1 MRSYLTRIGALAA
14 TGAMLFAFP
23 MCAKDTSSSGSIP
36 GPAGNLGDED
46 AARAAL
52 ANAPLGHVVTRDAQG
67 RARFVMGETAGPTLG
82 AGVGSAVASRVHLY
96 RHGALLGLSDAAV
109 RDAVLTAT
117 QELPGGASLVQYTQQ
132 VDGVPVFRARASVL
146 LDAGKNLVSL
156 TSSLHPGAA
165 GTKAVAFPT
174 TAESALANVYAA
186 HFGRS
191 LSSSAVRD
199 LGASSYA
206 VTTAADAPRL
216 LDVTAK
222 RVLFPDA
229 NALVPAYHVEFIGR
243 AAGSAEDDGYEY
255 VVSAVGGK
263 LLYKASITAN
273 EKFKYKVWADA
284 TGSHTPADGPY
295 VRSVPY
301 KGAPV
306 PSNVEPAFATPVD
319 VEIDGFNKHGDPW
332 LPAGATVTKGNNVH
346 AYSDRNDQHKTG
358 DAGTSIGDGFD
369 PGVDVQGTATGNVFG
384 DVYDVNAEPE
394 VNEGQIR
401 AAVTQLF
408 YVNNWLHD
416 YWYDSG
422 FDETAG
428 VAQSDNFGRGG
439 VANDPIRAE
448 AQDGALFGQA
458 NNANM
463 STPSDGRSP
472 RMQMFVWAPAMK
484 RKLETNPAVTFD
496 DGWGAVTTYAAQ
508 TFDVPAGKEIV
519 LSSDGSATP
528 TLACAQ
534 PVNVS
539 GKIAVIDRGG
549 PAACTIPLKMQN
561 AKKGGAIGV
570 IFVNNAVGAPGLGG
584 VVADDVKNELKDL
597 PILTVSKRNGD
608 ALKAKLTAGAVTASV
623 MSRAAEAPKHD
634 GTIDNSVVAHEWGHY
649 IHHRLVNCGS
659 QSCGGMSEGW
669 GDFNAL
675 FMTVRENDDLNDTVW
690 PAAQYASAGIAPE
703 GSVYYGIRRAPY
715 STSTKVNPFTFQ
727 HVRRSAVLPTTA
739 PLAVASVDPSEVHNV
754 GEIWAETLFEAYV
767 NVLKNEGTFAEKKR
781 RFATYLVAGMRGAP
795 VEPTFTE
802 QRDAILAA
810 VLSTGNQADFEAIA
824 KGFQKRGLG
833 AGAASPPTSS
843 ESLDEM
849 TEDFSFVGNVA
860 LQTTKLEETESCDQD
875 GHLDAGEKGTFTVT
889 LKNIGWLTLA
899 DTRVSLK
906 SSDPNITFER
916 DSDTVPSISPLLQTA
931 TVKFTV
937 RVGAN
942 APARGTL
949 PITVTVAND
958 ASFVKTK
965 DTLFETRY
973 NYDDAPNTSATDDVE
988 SEKVAWTA
996 AGDLHGWARGG
1007 TATEHAWHGQDIGT
1021 TTDERLVSP
1030 DLVVAASGEFKIDF
1044 KHRYSFEYAA
1054 QSGTTPPVYY
1064 DGGVLELS
1072 DDGGVTWKDI
1082 SALAEPGYGGVLT
1095 TGNPLVG
1102 QKAWVAESA
1111 GYPSYVPVSL
1121 NLGSAFAGKTVKVRF
1136 RTVTDPGVGAP
1147 GWDIDDIAFGG
1158 ITNKPF
1164 ATVVDDGTD
1173 CHLGGGDAGAE
1184 GGTGGD
1190 SGTGDSGTTA
1200 DSGTDADS
1208 GTSDAGTVDSGS
1220 GGDAGNGTPPR
1231 HTNDDSSCAV
1241 SAIGAVGTG
1250 STGGAI
1256 GGGFFAGLLMLVR
1269 RRRRTGAV

>member
-23 MCAKDTSSSGSIP
+23 MCAKDTSSTGSIP
-36 GPAGNLGDED
+36 DPAGNPGDED

-52 ANAPLGHVVTRDAQG
+52 ANAPLGHVVTRDALG
-67 RARFVMGETAGPTLG
+67 RARFVMGESAGQSPASGL
-82 AGVGSAVASRVHLY
+82 SAATASRVHLY
-96 RHGALLGLSDAAV
+96 RHAAVLGLNDAAV

-117 QELPGGASLVQYTQQ
+117 QELPGGATLVQYTQQ
-132 VDGVPVFRARASVL
+132 VDGVPVFHARASVL
-146 LDAGKNLVSL
+146 LGAGKNLVSL
-156 TSSLHPGAA
+156 TSNLHPGAA
-165 GTKAVAFPT
+165 GKKAVAFPT

-191 LSSSAVRD
+191 LPSSAVRE

-243 AAGSAEDDGYEY
+243 AAGSSEDDGYEY
-255 VVSAVGGK
+255 VVDAVGGK

-306 PSNVEPAFATPVD
+306 PSNAEPEFATPVD
-319 VEIDGFNKHGDPW
+319 IEIDGFNKHADPW
-332 LPAGATVTKGNNVH
+332 LPTGATVTHGNNVH

-369 PGVDVQGTATGNVFG
+369 PGVDIEGTATGNAFS
-384 DVYDVNAEPE
+384 DVYDIHAEPE
-394 VNEGQIR
+394 VNDRQIK

-422 FDETAG
+422 FDEAAG
-428 VAQSDNFGRGG
+428 NAQTDNLGRGG
-439 VANDPIRAE
+439 VGNDPVRAE

-472 RMQMFVWAPAMK
+472 RMQMFVWAPAIK
-484 RKLETNPAVTFD
+484 RKLETNPAVTFE
-496 DGWGAVTTYAAQ
+496 DGWGAATTYAAQ
-508 TFDVPAGKEIV
+508 TFDLPAGKEIV
-519 LSSDGSATP
+519 LSNDGSATP
-528 TLACAQ
+528 TYACAQ
-534 PVNVS
+534 PTNVA
-539 GKIAVIDRGG
+539 GKIAIVDRGG

-584 VVADDVKNELKDL
+584 AVADDIKNDVKDL

-608 ALKAKLTAGAVTASV
+608 ALKAKLGSGPVTATV
-623 MSRAAEAPKHD
+623 MSRGTEAPKHD

-659 QSCGGMSEGW
+659 ASCGGMSEGW

-675 FMTVRENDDLNDTVW
+675 FMAVRENDDVHDTVW

-715 STSTKVNPFTFQ
+715 STSLTVNPFTFQ
-727 HVRRSAVLPTTA
+727 HVRRSATLPTTA

-754 GEIWAETLFEAYV
+754 GEIWAQTLFEAYV

-802 QRDAILAA
+802 QRDSILAA
-810 VLSTGNQADFEAIA
+810 VLATGNQADFEAIA

-833 AGAASPPTSS
+833 AGAVAPPTSS

-860 LQTTKLEETESCDQD
+860 LQTTKLEETESCDHD

-889 LKNIGWLTLA
+889 VKNVGWLTLA
-899 DTRVSLK
+899 GSKVSVK
-906 SSDPNITFER
+906 SSDPNITFDRNSE
-916 DSDTVPSISPLLQTA
+916 TIASIAPLLDTA

-937 RVGAN
+937 SVGPN

-965 DTLFETRY
+965 DTAFETRY

-988 SEKVAWTA
+988 SEKVAWTFGHDG
-996 AGDLHGWARGG
+996 GDYHAWSREG
-1007 TATEHAWHGQDIGT
+1007 TATQHAWHGQDIGT

-1044 KHRYSFEYAA
+1044 KHRYSFEYAP
-1054 QSGTTPPVYY
+1054 QSGTTAPVYY

-1072 DDGGVTWKDI
+1072 DDGGATWKDI
-1082 SALAEPGYGGVLT
+1082 STLVDPAYGGALT
-1095 TGNPLVG
+1095 SGNPLVG

-1121 NLGSAFAGKTVKVRF
+1121 NLGSSLAGKTVKVRF

-1147 GWDIDDIAFGG
+1147 GWDIDDIAFSG

-1164 ATVVDDGTD
+1164 ATVVDDTTKVCGGTD
-1173 CHLGGGDAGAE
+1173 AG
-1184 GGTGGD
+1184 T
-1190 SGTGDSGTTA
+1190 
-1200 DSGTDADS
+1200 DSGTDAGTADAAPGTDAGS
-1208 GTSDAGTVDSGS
+1208 GT
-1220 GGDAGNGTPPR
+1220 DAGNDAGTPPR

-1241 SAIGAVGTG
+1241 GAVGTG
-1250 STGGAI
+1250 SAGKTGGAI
-1256 GGGFFAGLLMLVR
+1256 GGGLFAGLLMLVR
-1269 RRRRTGAV
+1269 RRRRTGAM